1 MTERI
6 QASSATDVE
15 MCGSYVL
22 RARSRRYHWQGTQ
35 PLSIKAFFG
44 GEALYSAGGGYHAV
58 GGASYLVLNA
68 GQHYTISIEAPQPVE
83 SFCIFFAPGLAA
95 DVRRSLTCKSTPLLD
110 DPAADHAMQ
119 ADTAFYERVYSADD
133 EVWPALLRLRAGMAA
148 PAGDDAAWLEERLH
162 ELMAALWRE
171 RGRLRAEVE
180 VLPAARPATRE
191 ELYCRLHLARDYAAA
206 MYATPVTLDVLA
218 RVACMSP
225 NHLLR
230 TFSAAFGQTPHQY
243 LTAVRMERAAAL
255 LHANGLSVTEIGR
268 AVGYASLGSFSAL
281 FKRQTGMSPQEY
293 RQAIR

>member
-6 QASSATDVE
+6 QATSATDVE
-15 MCGSYVL
+15 MCASYVH
-22 RARSRRYHWQGTQ
+22 RARSRSYQWQGTQ

-58 GGASYLVLNA
+58 AGASYLVLNA

-83 SFCIFFAPGLAA
+83 SFCIFFARGLAA
-95 DVRRSLTCKSTPLLD
+95 DVRRSLIRDSVHLLD
-110 DPAADHAMQ
+110 EPAADQATQ
-119 ADTAFYERVYSADD
+119 ADAAFYERVYPADD
-133 EVWPALLRLRAGMAA
+133 HVWPALLRLRTGIAG
-148 PAGDDAAWLEERLH
+148 PSGEDAAWLEERLH

-171 RGRLRAEVE
+171 QGRLRAEVE

-191 ELYCRLHLARDYAAA
+191 ELYRRLHLARDYAAA
-206 MYATPVTLDVLA
+206 MYATPVTLDALA
-218 RVACMSP
+218 RAACMSP

-255 LHANGLSVTEIGR
+255 LSTSGLSVTEIGC